1 MLFTWSFPSFAS
13 SLFAVKPITLKHAS
27 EQLGLGPFYIQG
39 RVGLYEGL
47 YVTVGSV
54 VLCGAADAVVQGGV
68 IGSAGELPEK
78 YMQAVMAGTAGSN
91 II

>member
-1 MLFTWSFPSFAS
+1 M
-13 SLFAVKPITLKHAS
+13 
-27 EQLGLGPFYIQG
+27 
-39 RVGLYEGL
+39 
-47 YVTVGSV
+47 TVGSV